1 MYKRGI
7 VQIQIEKPRLSI
19 PASLIIDDPAPCINP
34 FYYYRLQVDR
44 EGAERHEPRIPL
56 AFLEQFADVCRLH
69 DMRGKFSVLPYPAG
83 LGSILEGWEGC
94 DRAELA
100 AWLELARTRIAPHFD
115 ITPEI
120 LTHTLA
126 LDLTMH
132 ALLPQSEHDWMAER
146 TLDELTQYMGAALA
160 ILKEAGFQPTG
171 ITQPVAFDGAR
182 ADYAQAVGAA
192 ICAIGGPPVTFFFID
207 GYFEGPPV
215 PDHEVVLLDRE
226 RGTAVIS
233 ILAYC
238 NDYFWPTQHITNQRA
253 EQVVDG
259 LISADGRTGR
269 LAELAD
275 AGAWLTLV
283 CHWQTLYSDGSREGL
298 KALDQAAGRLARAH
312 GSRLLW
318 LTLSEIARYRAASA
332 GCTVDVHRSAD
343 GWMIDLDSPFD
354 CPDFTLSLPAG
365 ELSDVRINRVV
376 QQIDQGTAT
385 PLLADNRLETLL
397 PSNAWRL
404 DAQRLAM
411 CFDLRRGRQSLAL
424 SASNLEVDRC
434 FTCGSLPPFV

>member
-1 MYKRGI
+1 
-7 VQIQIEKPRLSI
+7 
-19 PASLIIDDPAPCINP
+19 
-34 FYYYRLQVDR
+34 
-44 EGAERHEPRIPL
+44 
-56 AFLEQFADVCRLH
+56 
-69 DMRGKFSVLPYPAG
+69 MRGKFSVLPYPAG

-126 LDLTMH
+126 LDLTTYT
-132 ALLPQSEHDWMAER
+132 LLPQSEHDWMADR
-146 TLDELTQYMGAALA
+146 TIDELRHYMGAGLA

-171 ITQPVAFDGAR
+171 ITQPVAFNGAR
-182 ADYAQAVGAA
+182 ADYAQATLEA
-192 ICAIGGPPVTFFFID
+192 IRAIGGPPVTFFFID
-207 GYFEGPPV
+207 GYFDRPPV

-226 RGTAVIS
+226 RGAAVIS

-259 LISADGRTGR
+259 LLSADGRTGR
-269 LAELAD
+269 LADLAD

-298 KALDQAAGRLARAH
+298 KALDQAANRLARTY

-332 GCTVDVHRSAD
+332 GCTIDVHRNAD
-343 GWMIDLDSPFD
+343 GWMIDLNSPFD
-354 CPDFTLSLPAG
+354 CPDFTISLTLG
-365 ELSDVRINRVV
+365 ELGDLYIEHVV
-376 QQIDQGTAT
+376 QQAGQGAPT
-385 PLLADNRLETLL
+385 PLAAHAEPEGLLA
-397 PSNAWRL
+397 SNSWRL
-404 DAQRLAM
+404 GAERLAV
-411 CFDLRRGRQSLAL
+411 CFDLRRGMQTVLLQA
-424 SASNLEVDRC
+424 
-434 FTCGSLPPFV
+434 

>member
-1 MYKRGI
+1 MLKSNEAPDIR
-7 VQIQIEKPRLSI
+7 IEKPRLSV

-56 AFLEQFADVCRLH
+56 DFLEQFADVCRLQG
-69 DMRGKFSVLPYPAG
+69 MRGKFSVLPYPAG

-100 AWLELARTRIAPHFD
+100 AWLELARTRISPHFD

-126 LDLTMH
+126 LDLTTC
-132 ALLPQSEHDWMAER
+132 ALLPQSEHDWMTER
-146 TLDELTQYMGAALA
+146 RLDELTRYMGAGLA

-171 ITQPVAFDGAR
+171 ITQPVAFNGAR
-182 ADYAQAVGAA
+182 ADYAQATLEA
-192 ICAIGGPPVTFFFID
+192 IRAIGGPPVTFFFID

-238 NDYFWPTQHITNQRA
+238 NDYFWPTQHITNQHA

-259 LISADGRTGR
+259 LISADGHTGR
-269 LAELAD
+269 LADLAD

-298 KALDQAAGRLARAH
+298 KALDQVAGRLARTY

-318 LTLSEIARYRAASA
+318 LTLSEIARYRAASV
-332 GCTVDVHRSAD
+332 GCTIDVHRSTDA
-343 GWMIDLDSPFD
+343 WMVDLDSPFD
-354 CPDFTLSLPAG
+354 CPDFTLSLPAD
-365 ELSDVRINRVV
+365 ELSDVRINRVAHL
-376 QQIDQGTAT
+376 IDQGI
-385 PLLADNRLETLL
+385 ETLSL
-397 PSNAWRL
+397 AEAAPEGLLHANSWRL
-404 DAQRLAM
+404 DAERLTV
-411 CFDLRRGRQSLAL
+411 CFDLRRGRQTISIAPVC
-424 SASNLEVDRC
+424 NL
-434 FTCGSLPPFV
+434 T

>member
-1 MYKRGI
+1 LHI
-7 VQIQIEKPRLSI
+7 HIEKPRLSI
-19 PASLIIDDPAPCINP
+19 SASLIVDDPAPCINP

-56 AFLEQFADVCRLH
+56 DFLEQFADICRSRG
-69 DMRGKFSVLPYPAG
+69 MRGKFSVLPYPAG

-94 DRAELA
+94 DRSELA
-100 AWLELARTRIAPHFD
+100 AWLDLARTRIAPHFD

-126 LDLTMH
+126 LDLKTR
-132 ALLPQSEHDWMAER
+132 ALLPQSEHDWMADR
-146 TLDELTQYMGAALA
+146 TLDELKHYMGAALA

-171 ITQPVAFDGAR
+171 ITQPVAFNGSR
-182 ADYAQAVGAA
+182 ADYARATLDA
-192 ICAIGGPPVTFFFID
+192 IRAIGGPPVTFYFID

-215 PDHEVVLLDRE
+215 PDQQVVLLDRE
-226 RGTAVIS
+226 RGEAVIG

-259 LISADGRTGR
+259 LISADGRAGR
-269 LAELAD
+269 LAELAK

-298 KALDQAAGRLARAH
+298 KALDQVAVRLARTH

-318 LTLSEIARYRAASA
+318 LTLGEIARYRAASE
-332 GCTVDVHRSAD
+332 GCRIDVRRSVD
-343 GWMIDLDSPFD
+343 GWAIELDSAFD
-354 CPDFTLSLPAG
+354 CPDFTISLPADQ
-365 ELSDVRINRVV
+365 LRDVRIDRVAR
-376 QQIDQGTAT
+376 QIERGTAT
-385 PLLADNRLETLL
+385 PLLAESAPEGLL

-404 DAQRLAM
+404 DAERLNI
-411 CFDLRRGRQSLAL
+411 CFDLRQGLQTVFLHAH
-424 SASNLEVDRC
+424 N
-434 FTCGSLPPFV
+434 CG

>member
-1 MYKRGI
+1 MMNNGSI
-7 VQIQIEKPRLSI
+7 QIIIEKPRLSV
-19 PASLIIDDPAPCINP
+19 PASLIVDDPAPCINP

-44 EGAERHEPRIPL
+44 EGWERHQQCIPL
-56 AFLEQFADVCRLH
+56 DFLEQFANVCRTH
-69 DMRGKFSVLPYPAG
+69 GMRGKFSVLPYPAG
-83 LGSILEGWEGC
+83 LGSIVEGWEGC

-100 AWLELARTRIAPHFD
+100 AWLDLARTQIAPHFD

-126 LDLTMH
+126 LGLTTH
-132 ALLPQSEHDWMAER
+132 ALLPQSEHDWMADR
-146 TLDELTQYMGAALA
+146 TLGELTQYMGAALT
-160 ILKEAGFQPTG
+160 ILKQAGFQPSG
-171 ITQPVAFDGAR
+171 ITQPVAFSGAR
-182 ADYAQAVGAA
+182 ADYAQATLAA
-192 ICAIGGPPVTFFFID
+192 MRASGGPPVTFYFID

-226 RGTAVIS
+226 RGEAVIS

-238 NDYFWPTQHITNQRA
+238 NDYFWPTQHITNARA
-253 EQVVDG
+253 EQVVDA

-269 LAELAD
+269 LAELAS

-298 KALDQAAGRLARAH
+298 KALDQAAGRLSRAH

-332 GCTVDVHRSAD
+332 GCTIEGHRSAN
-343 GWMIDLDSPFD
+343 GWMIDFDSPFD

-365 ELSDVRINRVV
+365 ELSDVRINRVAHL
-376 QQIDQGTAT
+376 IGQGTAT
-385 PLLADNRLETLL
+385 PLLADN
-397 PSNAWRL
+397 
-404 DAQRLAM
+404 
-411 CFDLRRGRQSLAL
+411 
-424 SASNLEVDRC
+424 
-434 FTCGSLPPFV
+434 

>member
-1 MYKRGI
+1 MLKSI
-7 VQIQIEKPRLSI
+7 ESLQIQIEKPRLSV

-56 AFLEQFADVCRLH
+56 AFLAQFADVCH
-69 DMRGKFSVLPYPAG
+69 AHGMRGKFSVLPYPAG

-100 AWLELARTRIAPHFD
+100 AWIELARTRIAPHFD

-126 LDLTMH
+126 LDLTAR

-146 TLDELTQYMGAALA
+146 TLGELKQYMGAALA
-160 ILKEAGFQPTG
+160 ILKEAGFQPSG
-171 ITQPVAFDGAR
+171 ITQPVAFNGSR
-182 ADYAQAVGAA
+182 ADYARATLHA
-192 ICAIGGPPVTFFFID
+192 IRASGGPPVTFYFID

-215 PDHEVVLLDRE
+215 PDHEIALLDRE
-226 RGTAVIS
+226 RGEAVIGV
-233 ILAYC
+233 IAYC

-259 LISADGRTGR
+259 LISADGRAGR
-269 LAELAD
+269 LAELAS

-298 KALDQAAGRLARAH
+298 KALDQAAARLTRAH
-312 GSRLLW
+312 GPQLLW
-318 LTLSEIARYRAASA
+318 LTLGEIARYRAASA
-332 GCTVDVHRSAD
+332 DCRIDVRRSAEE
-343 GWMIDLDSPFD
+343 WVIELDSAFD
-354 CPDFTLSLPAG
+354 CPDFTISLG
-365 ELSDVRINRVV
+365 TEDLRDVRFERVAH
-376 QQIDQGTAT
+376 QIERGTAT
-385 PLLADNRLETLL
+385 SLLASSTLEGLL
-397 PSNAWRL
+397 PSNTWRRN
-404 DAQRLAM
+404 AERLSI
-411 CFDLRRGRQSLAL
+411 CFDLRRGRQSLTL
-424 SASNLEVDRC
+424 SAS
-434 FTCGSLPPFV
+434 SL